1 MKIQK
6 QKQKPLSF
14 VVKEKDTL
22 LSFLLKNIKNMSR
35 NSVKNLLSKKQIS
48 VDGKTVTQFDY
59 PLHSGQTVA
68 LAPVKQNALPPLPFD
83 IIYEDNEIIVID
95 KPAGLLS
102 IATEKEKLHTAYHI
116 VNEYVKQK
124 NKHGRIFIVHRLD
137 KDTSG
142 VLLFAKTDEAK
153 RLFQDNWE
161 EISKLRRYLAVVEG
175 KPEKDSDTIISTL
188 LETETHL
195 VYSGKGGKKAVTH
208 YKTIKTSGEFS
219 LLDVNIETGRKNQIR
234 VHMKDIGTPVTGDKK
249 YGAEKNPMKR
259 LGLHACELQITHPKN
274 GKELCFKAKTPK
286 EFKKVMKEN

>member
-1 MKIQK
+1 MNKS
-6 QKQKPLSF
+6 LSF
-14 VVKEKDTL
+14 IAEQKDTL
-22 LSFLLKNIKNMSR
+22 LNFLLSHIKGMSR
-35 NSVKNLLSKKQIS
+35 NNIKNLLSKKQVL
-48 VDGKTVTQFDY
+48 VDGKIVTKFDF
-59 PLHSGQTVA
+59 PVHSGQNISV
-68 LAPVKQNALPPLPFD
+68 APVKQKTLPSLPFD

-116 VNEYVKQK
+116 VNDYVKQK

-161 EISKLRRYLAVVEG
+161 DISKLRRYLAIVEG
-175 KPEKDSDTIISTL
+175 KPPKESDTIISTL

-195 VYSGKGGKKAVTH
+195 VYSGRGGKKAITH
-208 YKTIKTSGEFS
+208 YTVLKSSNEFS
-219 LLDVNIETGRKNQIR
+219 LLDVKIDTGRKNQIR

-249 YGAEKNPMKR
+249 YGALKNPVKR
-259 LGLHACELQITHPKN
+259 LCLHACELVLTHPKTK
-274 GKELCFKAKTPK
+274 KEMSFKAKTPK
-286 EFKKVMKEN
+286 DFKKLIKEN